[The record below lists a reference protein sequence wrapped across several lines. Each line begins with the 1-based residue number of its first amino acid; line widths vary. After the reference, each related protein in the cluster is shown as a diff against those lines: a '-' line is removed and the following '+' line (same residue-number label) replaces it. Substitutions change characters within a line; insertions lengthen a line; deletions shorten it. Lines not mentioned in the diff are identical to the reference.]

1 MIMALNFGKPLLPLA
16 LSFFLLVTPWAA
28 SSGGAD
34 EKGIDAQAL
43 IDACWAISLEDRSSG
58 VTGRMRHGAAKTVR
72 CLEDVILDQ
81 VEILFP
87 DGEYLS
93 REQAKQKLDA
103 LAEAVQT
110 MYWSIYNEN
119 IACDPSCGTYWHDL
133 HLHGNAHIL
142 EHMLRE
148 IVRVRNMY
156 GL

>member
-1 MIMALNFGKPLLPLA
+1 MALNFGKPFLPLA
-16 LSFFLLVTPWAA
+16 LSAFLLFTPSPADA
-28 SSGGAD
+28 GGPD
-34 EKGIDAQAL
+34 EEGIDAQAL

-110 MYWSIYNEN
+110 MYWSIYNGN

-148 IVRVRNMY
+148 IIRIRNMY

>member
-1 MIMALNFGKPLLPLA
+1 MALNFGKPFLPLA

-28 SSGGAD
+28 GSGRAD
-34 EKGIDAQAL
+34 EEGIDAQAL

-58 VTGRMRHGAAKTVR
+58 VTAQMRRGALKSVL
-72 CLEDVILDQ
+72 CLEEVILDQ

-93 REQAKQKLDA
+93 REQAAEKLEQLRFA
-103 LAEAVQT
+103 AGSL
-110 MYWSIYNEN
+110 YWSIYNEN

-148 IVRVRNMY
+148 VVRVRNMY
-156 GL
+156 EL

>member
-1 MIMALNFGKPLLPLA
+1 MALNFGKPLLPLA
-16 LSFFLLVTPWAA
+16 LSFYLFVTPWAA
-28 SSGGAD
+28 GSGGAD

-58 VTGRMRHGAAKTVR
+58 VTARHRKGILESVL
-72 CLEDVILDQ
+72 CLEQAILDQ

-93 REQAKQKLDA
+93 REQAAEKLERLRFA
-103 LAEAVQT
+103 AGSL
-110 MYWSIYNEN
+110 YWSIYNEN

-156 GL
+156 RL

>member
-1 MIMALNFGKPLLPLA
+1 MALNFGKPFLALA
-16 LSFFLLVTPWAA
+16 LSAFLLFTPSPADA
-28 SSGGAD
+28 GGPD
-34 EKGIDAQAL
+34 EEGIDAQAL

-110 MYWSIYNEN
+110 MYWSIYNGN
-119 IACDPSCGTYWHDL
+119 IACDPSCGTMWHVM
-133 HLHGNAHIL
+133 HLASHAQIL
-142 EHMLRE
+142 EQMIRD
-148 IVRVRNMY
+148 IAYVRNY
-156 GL
+156 HRF

>member
-1 MIMALNFGKPLLPLA
+1 MALNFGKPFLALA
-16 LSFFLLVTPWAA
+16 LSAFLLFTPSAA
-28 SSGGAD
+28 NAGGAD

-119 IACDPSCGTYWHDL
+119 IACDPSCGTMWHPM
-133 HLHGNAHIL
+133 HLASHAQIL
-142 EHMLRE
+142 EQMIRD
-148 IVRVRNMY
+148 IAYVRNY
-156 GL
+156 HRF